1 VAFHVVPEDGGYR
14 VALNARGR
22 AQAEL
27 RVAPGA
33 NNDPVVV
40 LPLSSIAFDQE
51 AWCWDSA
58 TERIMAEAM
67 ATAGVSWGA
76 RERVRHLSAL
86 VKDLDAA
93 WKQAGFT
100 VPLRPRE
107 LRSVA
112 QWANAIAQYVEKVAQ

>member
-1 VAFHVVPEDGGYR
+1 
-14 VALNARGR
+14 
-22 AQAEL
+22 
-27 RVAPGA
+27 
-33 NNDPVVV
+33 
-40 LPLSSIAFDQE
+40 
-51 AWCWDSA
+51 
-58 TERIMAEAM
+58 
-67 ATAGVSWGA
+67 
-76 RERVRHLSAL
+76 VRHLSAL